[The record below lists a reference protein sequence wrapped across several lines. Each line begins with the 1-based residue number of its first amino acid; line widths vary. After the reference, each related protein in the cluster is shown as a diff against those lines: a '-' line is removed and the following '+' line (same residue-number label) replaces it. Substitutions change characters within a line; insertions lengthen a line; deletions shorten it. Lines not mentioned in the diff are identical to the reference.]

1 MAMIHI
7 NRSGNSLGT
16 FSEEDVREGLRTGRF
31 IGTDLA
37 WREGMAAW
45 QSLSQFPEFGGTPPE
60 TTPPQPAAPPVV
72 TTPPAPAA
80 PITATPVSRSGL
92 PWENRQG
99 QAFIGPFVETL
110 QMVLGRPAE
119 AFTVMKTEGG
129 FGEPLIY
136 ALIGGCAGALVSF
149 LFSFGLQSFGAFGG
163 RQNGMNAL
171 AGLGITSV
179 GFIILLPVLLVI
191 GLFLGAAIVH
201 LCLMLVGGAKKP
213 FETTFRV
220 LAFAHGSTGPL
231 QMIPICGGFI
241 ACVWALIVN
250 CIGIARA
257 HEIDTGKAVLAIL
270 LPLIVCCGGGFLL
283 VLFLGG
289 LGAMSHNWH

>member
-45 QSLSQFPEFGGTPPE
+45 QSLSQLPEFGGTPPE

-72 TTPPAPAA
+72 TTPPAAA
-80 PITATPVSRSGL
+80 PITATPSSRSGL
-92 PWENRQG
+92 PWEDRQG

-136 ALIGGCAGALVSF
+136 ALIGGIAGGLVSF
-149 LFSFGLQSFGAFGG
+149 LFSLGFRSFGSFAGG
-163 RQNGMNAL
+163 DNGMNAL
-171 AGLGITSV
+171 AGLGITSI
-179 GFIILLPVLLVI
+179 GFVILLPLLLVL
-191 GLFLGAAIVH
+191 GLFIGAAIVH
-201 LCLMLVGGAKKP
+201 LCLMLVGGARKP

-220 LAFAHGSTGPL
+220 LAFSHGSTGPL
-231 QMIPICGGFI
+231 QMIPMCGGPI
-241 ACVWALIVN
+241 AVIWALIVN

-257 HEIDTGKAVLAIL
+257 HEIDTGRAVLAVL
-270 LPLIVCCGGGFLL
+270 LPFLVCCAGFFLL
-283 VLFLGG
+283 LFLGG

>member
-45 QSLSQFPEFGGTPPE
+45 QSLSQLPEFGGTPPE

-72 TTPPAPAA
+72 TTPPAAA
-80 PITATPVSRSGL
+80 PITATPSSRGGL

-136 ALIGGCAGALVSF
+136 ALIGGIAGGLVSF
-149 LFSFGLQSFGAFGG
+149 LFSLGFRSFGSFAGG
-163 RQNGMNAL
+163 DNGMNAL
-171 AGLGITSV
+171 AGLGITSI
-179 GFIILLPVLLVI
+179 GFVILLPLLLVL
-191 GLFLGAAIVH
+191 GLFIGAAIVH
-201 LCLMLVGGAKKP
+201 LCLMLVGGARKP

-220 LAFAHGSTGPL
+220 LAFSHGSTGPL
-231 QMIPICGGFI
+231 QMIPMCGGPI
-241 ACVWALIVN
+241 AVIWALIVN

-257 HEIDTGKAVLAIL
+257 HEIDTGRAVLAVL
-270 LPLIVCCGGGFLL
+270 LPFLVCCAGFFLL
-283 VLFLGG
+283 LFLGG